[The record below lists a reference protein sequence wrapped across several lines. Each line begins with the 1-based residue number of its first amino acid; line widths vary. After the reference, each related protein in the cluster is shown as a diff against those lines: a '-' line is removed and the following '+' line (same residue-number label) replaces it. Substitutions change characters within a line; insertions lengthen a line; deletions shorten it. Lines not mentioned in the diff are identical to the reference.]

1 MTSIRNRIVAA
12 ALAVVAVWSVS
23 CGTDHPTA
31 VQRGY
36 SLATQQAFLAKA
48 LPHGREDLV
57 WLGATHNKAMEELVA
72 TKKTWNHKSR
82 GSRAERKC
90 RAVSDLTVRYAA
102 IVAQR
107 LALQQSDVDKQ
118 IAGALKHAGCPGGKP
133 GKAGKQQSVVG
144 NGSMIVAPMAL
155 WRTRFLAAKRFFE
168 DEETVTGAYNNYIPA
183 MESAINNAS
192 TGSEAAAEIDHV
204 LSTAASANIGQG
216 DMTMLN
222 AIGSVG
228 AASVLYWYDY
238 EASGQL
244 DRDKTSISQYE
255 TAPGSQYE
263 PTMSIY
269 RSMGWL
275 HAFGMVGWA
284 DLIGAAA
291 GAASACTWTGGTCVL
306 VPAVAMAGATIW
318 AVAGSAGTI
327 VGLLYAM

>member
-1 MTSIRNRIVAA
+1 MTSIRNGIVAA

-118 IAGALKHAGCPGGKP
+118 IAGAL
-133 GKAGKQQSVVG
+133 STLVVQEG
-144 NGSMIVAPMAL
+144 NPE
-155 WRTRFLAAKRFFE
+155 R
-168 DEETVTGAYNNYIPA
+168 
-183 MESAINNAS
+183 
-192 TGSEAAAEIDHV
+192 
-204 LSTAASANIGQG
+204 
-216 DMTMLN
+216 
-222 AIGSVG
+222 
-228 AASVLYWYDY
+228 
-238 EASGQL
+238 
-244 DRDKTSISQYE
+244 
-255 TAPGSQYE
+255 PGSSS
-263 PTMSIY
+263 PS
-269 RSMGWL
+269 S
-275 HAFGMVGWA
+275 
-284 DLIGAAA
+284 
-291 GAASACTWTGGTCVL
+291 GTDR
-306 VPAVAMAGATIW
+306 
-318 AVAGSAGTI
+318 
-327 VGLLYAM
+327 